1 MQWTDYHT
9 CASQVSCDTNT
20 LQFSY
25 YQGGETRDM
34 LASTCTPS
42 MRTRHIL
49 SRYMPKRRILALDS
63 LLDLTAIHS
72 LILVYTAH
80 SRDLT
85 ISSHPFVDPSS
96 PPLPYVQERRVS
108 TPSSAVSRP
117 SEAQHWTAS
126 WATEFMYSNSYN
138 VPAARIQG
146 MCTESI
152 FRIVST
158 SLLVGTRVPR
168 PGERAAVPILLEAFP
183 IPPPSF
189 LFTRFRFRLRTILR
203 IPDSTL
209 RAPMRPREDAGH

>member
-1 MQWTDYHT
+1 MDRLPHVCIPCVLRHEYL
-9 CASQVSCDTNT
+9 AVFVLS
-20 LQFSY
+20 
-25 YQGGETRDM
+25 GRRDEGY
-34 LASTCTPS
+34 A
-42 MRTRHIL
+42 R
-49 SRYMPKRRILALDS
+49 
-63 LLDLTAIHS
+63 LDLHSQHVNATYLISSYAETSDLSARLAALAAIHS
-72 LILVYTAH
+72 LIFVYTAH

-85 ISSHPFVDPSS
+85 ISSYPFVNPSS
-96 PPLPYVQERRVS
+96 PPLPYVQERRAS
-108 TPSSAVSRP
+108 TPSSAVSQP